1 MDLAI
6 VIVSFNVRD
15 LLRTCLRSVFTSLE
29 GSRLQASVW
38 VVDNAS
44 ADGSAEMVRHEF
56 PQARL
61 IALDQNLGFAAGNN
75 VAMREMG
82 FNQSAACLER
92 SLSGQP
98 SAASHGQP
106 GACDLPRHL
115 LLLNPDTEI
124 HGQAI
129 QTLVDFLDQH
139 PRVGVAGARLVYPD
153 GRFQH
158 SAFAF
163 PGVVQTFLDFF
174 PIHGRLLDSR
184 LNGRYPHSAYARGPF
199 PVDHP
204 LGACLMARSEAVR
217 QVGLMDEGF
226 FMYCEE
232 VDWCIRF
239 KRAGWTVYCVPAAE
253 VVHHE
258 AQSTGQFR
266 DAMFVALWRS
276 RFRLYAKH
284 YGPLRRWA
292 IRQVAR
298 AGIRWQMR
306 KAMQQVTGP
315 ELERRLVAYQAV
327 LAMEG

>member
-1 MDLAI
+1 MDLGI
-6 VIVSFNVRD
+6 VIVSYNVRD
-15 LLRTCLRSVFTSLE
+15 LLRACLRSVFTSLE
-29 GSRLQASVW
+29 GSRLEAAVW

-44 ADGSAEMVRHEF
+44 ADGSPEMVRREF
-56 PQARL
+56 PQVRL
-61 IALDQNLGFAAGNN
+61 LALDENVGFAAGNN

-82 FNQSAACLER
+82 FDPAS
-92 SLSGQP
+92 SGAP
-98 SAASHGQP
+98 A
-106 GACDLPRHL
+106 PRHL
-115 LLLNPDTEI
+115 LLLNPDTEVR
-124 HGQAI
+124 GQAI

-139 PRVGVAGARLVYPD
+139 AGVGVAGARLVYPD

-163 PGVVQTFLDFF
+163 PGVAQTFLDFF
-174 PIHGRLLDSR
+174 PIHGRVLDSR
-184 LNGRYPHSAYARGPF
+184 INGRYPRSAYASGPF

-204 LGACLMARSEAVR
+204 LGACLMARGDAIR
-217 QVGLMDEGF
+217 PVGLMDEGF

-232 VDWCIRF
+232 IDWCMRF
-239 KRAGWTVYCVPAAE
+239 RRAGWTIYCVPAAE
-253 VVHHE
+253 VAHHV

-276 RFRLYAKH
+276 RFRLYARH

-292 IRQVAR
+292 IRQVAQ

-306 KAMQQVTGP
+306 KATREATGL
-315 ELERRLVAYQAV
+315 ELERRLAAYQTV